1 MKRRNFLLLTTAGA
15 IATMTP
21 FCKSRHSAD
30 PADTARPADP
40 AHSPHPPR
48 TPLNTPDFLA
58 AICDSQTIRKIG
70 TDYRTTTT
78 NESRE
83 AQLTNL
89 LTTGLDQNK
98 DQTTEIAARIKS
110 DFAAGRTVT
119 IEGYVISVTEA
130 RQCALYSIQLP

>member
-1 MKRRNFLLLTTAGA
+1 MKRRNFLLLTTTGA

-21 FCKSRHSAD
+21 FCGSHSAD
-30 PADTARPADP
+30 TT
-40 AHSPHPPR
+40 HSANIPLTLRTPH

-83 AQLTNL
+83 DQLTDL
-89 LTTGLDQNK
+89 LAIGLDQNK
-98 DQTTEIAARIKS
+98 DQTEQLTTKIKA
-110 DFAAGRTVT
+110 DFAASRTVT
-119 IEGYVISVTEA
+119 LEGYVISITEA

>member
-15 IATMTP
+15 IATITP
-21 FCKSRHSAD
+21 FCKPRHA
-30 PADTARPADP
+30 A
-40 AHSPHPPR
+40 PPTP
-48 TPLNTPDFLA
+48 TPLNTPDLLG

-83 AQLTNL
+83 DQLSGL
-89 LTTGLDQNK
+89 LTTGLYQNK
-98 DQTTEIAARIKS
+98 DQTQQLTTKIKA

-119 IEGYVISVTEA
+119 LEGYVISVTEA